1 MSDLPKERHQAG
13 AGRDVH
19 KNFKNNKAGKA
30 AASVLVYSVPARAQ
44 RGTARAD
51 VRDPRRGATIR

>member
-1 MSDLPKERHQAG
+1 M
-13 AGRDVH
+13 H